1 MSKPKA
7 LDEID
12 HIAISVKDVGKA
24 VAWYTKTF
32 KCEVEYQDETWA
44 FLKFGNIKLAFVMP
58 GQHPRHIAFAVDDA
72 GRFGEVEK
80 HRDGTISTYVKD
92 PAGNSVEMVE
102 KSSIKN
108 YQVKKL

>member
-1 MSKPKA
+1 MNNPKA

-24 VAWYTKTF
+24 VEWYTKTF
-32 KCEVEYQDETWA
+32 KCEIEYQDDTWA
-44 FLKFGNIKLAFVMP
+44 FLKFDNIKLAFVVP

-72 GRFGEVEK
+72 GRFGELEK

-102 KSSIKN
+102 KSSIEN
-108 YQVKKL
+108 SQHKKL